1 MNRTRLYLRLAWQ
14 NLLGNVR
21 WTSFAILG
29 VAAGVAA
36 MVALR
41 SLGLTINDALLL
53 NLREVN
59 RGDINVRSVVS
70 GPFALTVN
78 AGAWERSVFDETDLL
93 RLGEAVAGH
102 DGHMTAY
109 SVYHNVQL
117 ARHDDPTT
125 RAPGIVSSFFIDPPG
140 YNSVRQGF
148 AEVPPGAPLGQLLGG
163 AAEVVLSRRLA
174 DTLQLQVGDLIR
186 VSGSDLPYSVTGI
199 VPDHSEA
206 NIRDLT
212 SSLFG
217 FAYFHRDQALQMQ
230 LNPAPNQI
238 SICLPQGSDGDQ
250 IRQLGLELWALDAG
264 IHSMTTTPD
273 LLVRNKDLTAFIER
287 FVVLT
292 GLAALL
298 VGGAGIVNTML
309 VLTGRRLQAIATLK
323 ALGMHRRQVAAIHG
337 AEATLLGLAGS
348 LAGMLAGLALSRV
361 INNIS
366 ETLVQRPVSWR
377 LYPEALLF
385 GLALGLAVTL
395 LFGILPVSIAAR
407 VRPAILLRPA
417 QGRLPRP
424 ALPESALA
432 LTLVLLVAGHFTGT
446 IVHPLV
452 ERGLPAIAPD
462 ATLSGVVIVAAA
474 ILLLA
479 ILTAG
484 LWLLVWLLSK
494 LPVSGHAELRLAL
507 ANLGARR
514 LRSAITLLALAV
526 GVFTLSLVSFPAIGV
541 RQVLQFRF
549 TELLGGNVLVLP
561 LFPQA
566 PGLVL
571 RNLLPELQQDLRYNT
586 QTDVWLA
593 QLEAIDG
600 APAANGAV
608 LPVVVRE
615 SQKPDLRSGD
625 LLAGRDLT
633 IGDAGSPL
641 LVLARGSALEAALRE
656 DALQGQD
663 IAPGAILSLR
673 INDALQRVVVVGIVD
688 SAGNALFPG
697 VAAAFLPPAVLK
709 PGGSLA
715 RFHVLDVAADKLDDV
730 LARLGAVPLLLAL
743 DLNLFDQLVV
753 NLSGQLAALP
763 AAVGMLTLVAA
774 GVMMANSV
782 VLATLERQRQTGIL
796 RALGLRRGQVLR
808 VLLLENT
815 ALGLLGALSG
825 IALGVLAQGLITGL
839 GTGKAMPLPA
849 EAGPALAGLLLGV
862 LLIAWLATLAGAR
875 NALRAPVAEVLRY
888 E

>member
-1 MNRTRLYLRLAWQ
+1 MNRIPLCLRLAWQ

-59 RGDINVRSVVS
+59 RGDINIRSVVS

-78 AGAWERSVFDETDLL
+78 EGAWERSVFDEADLL
-93 RLGEAVAGH
+93 RLEEVVAGY
-102 DGHMTAY
+102 DGLMAAY

-117 ARHDDPTT
+117 ARHDDPTA
-125 RAPGIVSSFFIDPPG
+125 RAPGIISSFFIDPSS
-140 YNSVRQGF
+140 YSSQRQIF
-148 AEVPPGAPLGQLLGG
+148 AEIPPGATPDRLLTG
-163 AAEVVLSRRLA
+163 AAELVLSRRLA
-174 DTLQLQVGDLIR
+174 DALDLQAGDQVR
-186 VSGSDLPYSVTGI
+186 VSGTDLPYTVTGI
-199 VPDHSEA
+199 VPDHGEA

-217 FAYFHRDQALQMQ
+217 FAWFHRDQTLQMQ
-230 LNPAPNQI
+230 LNPAPNQV
-238 SICLPQGSDGDQ
+238 SIYLPPGSSGDL

-273 LLVRNKDLTAFIER
+273 LLIRNRDLTEFIER
-287 FVVLT
+287 LVVLT

-309 VLTGRRLQAIATLK
+309 VLTGRRLQVIATLK
-323 ALGMHRRQVAAIHG
+323 ALGMQRRQVAAVHG
-337 AEATLLGLAGS
+337 AEALLLGLAGS
-348 LAGMLAGLALSRV
+348 LAGMLAGLALSRA
-361 INNIS
+361 INRLS
-366 ETLVQRPVSWR
+366 ETLVQRPVAWR

-395 LFGILPVSIAAR
+395 VFGILPVSIATR

-424 ALPESALA
+424 GLAESALA
-432 LTLVLLVAGHFTGT
+432 LTLVLLVAGYFTGT
-446 IVHPLV
+446 IVRPLV
-452 ERGLPAIAPD
+452 DRGLPAITPD
-462 ATLSGVVIVAAA
+462 ANLSGILIVAVVIF
-474 ILLLA
+474 LLA

-484 LWLLVWLLSK
+484 LWLLVWLLGMS
-494 LPVSGHAELRLAL
+494 PVSGASEFRLAL

-514 LRSAITLLALAV
+514 LRSAITLLALAT

-549 TELLGGNVLVLP
+549 AESLGGNVLVLP

-571 RNLLPELQQDLRYNT
+571 RNLLPDLQQDLRHTT
-586 QTDVWLA
+586 QTDLWLA

-600 APAANGAV
+600 IPVANNAV
-608 LPVVVRE
+608 LPLIVRE
-615 SQKPDLRSGD
+615 TEKTGLRSGE
-625 LLAGRDLT
+625 LVAGRDLT
-633 IGDAGSPL
+633 TNDAGSPL
-641 LVLARGSALEAALRE
+641 LVLARGSALEAALRP
-656 DALQGQD
+656 DALQGRD

-673 INDALQRVVVVGIVD
+673 INDSLQRVVVVGIVD
-688 SAGNALFPG
+688 SASNALFPG
-697 VAAAFLPPAVLK
+697 VAAAFLPPDILD
-709 PGGSLA
+709 PGDSLA
-715 RFHVLDVAADKLDDV
+715 RFHILDVTADKLDGV

-743 DLNLFDQLVV
+743 DVNLLDQLVV
-753 NLSGQLAALP
+753 NLSGQLGALP
-763 AAVGMLTLVAA
+763 AAVGGLTLIAA

-815 ALGLLGALSG
+815 LLGLLGALSG
-825 IALGVLAQGLITGL
+825 LALGVAAQGLITGL

-849 EAGPALAGLLLGV
+849 EAWPVLAGLLLVV
-862 LLIAWLATLAGAR
+862 LSIAWLATLAGAR
-875 NALRAPVAEVLRY
+875 HALRMPVAEVLRY

>member
-14 NLLGNVR
+14 NLRGNVR

-59 RGDINVRSVVS
+59 RGDINIRSVVS

-78 AGAWERSVFDETDLL
+78 EGAWERSVFDETDLL
-93 RLGEAVAGH
+93 RIEEVVTGE
-102 DGHMTAY
+102 DGHMAAY
-109 SVYHNVQL
+109 SVYHNVRL
-117 ARHDDPTT
+117 ARVDETVT
-125 RAPGIVSSFFIDPPG
+125 RSPGIISSFFIDPSS
-140 YNSVRQGF
+140 YNSVRQVF
-148 AEVPPGAPLGQLLGG
+148 AEAPSDVTIGQLLTG

-174 DTLQLQVGDLIR
+174 DALELQVNDQVR
-186 VSGSDLPYSVTGI
+186 VSGTELPYTVTGI

-230 LNPAPNQI
+230 LNPASNQV
-238 SICLPQGSDGDQ
+238 SIYLPDGSSGDL
-250 IRQLGLELWALDAG
+250 IRQFGLELWALDAG

-273 LLVRNKDLTAFIER
+273 LLIRNRDLTEFIER
-287 FVVLT
+287 LVLLT
-292 GLAALL
+292 GMAALL

-309 VLTGRRLQAIATLK
+309 VLTGRRLQLIAALK
-323 ALGMHRRQVAAIHG
+323 ALGMQRRQIATIHG

-348 LAGMLAGLALSRV
+348 VAGLLAGLALSRA
-361 INNIS
+361 INNLS
-366 ETLVQRPVSWR
+366 ETLVQRPVAWR

-395 LFGILPVSIAAR
+395 VFGILPISIAAR
-407 VRPAILLRPA
+407 VRPAIIMRPG

-424 ALPESALA
+424 GLAESALA

-446 IVHPLV
+446 IVHPMV
-452 ERGLPAIAPD
+452 DRGLPALTPD
-462 ATLSGVVIVAAA
+462 ATLSGLLIVAAA

-484 LWLLVWLLSK
+484 LWLLVWLVSV
-494 LPVSGHAELRLAL
+494 LPVTDATGLRLAL

-514 LRSAITLLALAV
+514 LRSAITLLALAI
-526 GVFTLSLVSFPAIGV
+526 GVFTLSLASFPAIGF

-549 TELLGGNVLVLP
+549 SESLGGNVLVLP

-600 APAANGAV
+600 VPTASSAV
-608 LPVVVRE
+608 LPVIVRE
-615 SQKPDLRSGD
+615 SQKPDLRSGE
-625 LLAGRDLT
+625 LIAGRDLT
-633 IGDAGSPL
+633 GSDVGSPL
-641 LVLARGSALEAALRE
+641 LVLARGSALETALRP
-656 DALQGQD
+656 DAIQGQD
-663 IAPGAILSLR
+663 ISPGTILSLR
-673 INDALQRVVVVGIVD
+673 INETQQRVVVIGIVD
-688 SAGNALFPG
+688 SASNALFPG
-697 VAAAFLPPAVLK
+697 IAAAFLPPAVLD

-715 RFHVLDVAADKLDDV
+715 RFHILDVPADKLDGV

-743 DLNLFDQLVV
+743 DVNLLDQLVV
-753 NLSGQLAALP
+753 NLAGQLGALP
-763 AAVGMLTLVAA
+763 AAVGILTLVAA

-796 RALGLRRGQVLR
+796 RALGLRRGQVLQ

-815 ALGLLGALSG
+815 LLGLLGALSG
-825 IALGVLAQGLITGL
+825 IALGVVAQSLITGL

-849 EAGPALAGLLLGV
+849 EAGPVLAALLLVV
-862 LLIAWLATLAGAR
+862 LLIAWLATLVGAR
-875 NALRAPVAEVLRY
+875 NALQQPVAEVLRY

>member
-1 MNRTRLYLRLAWQ
+1 MNRMRLYLRLAWQ

-59 RGDINVRSVVS
+59 RGDINIRSVVS

-78 AGAWERSVFDETDLL
+78 EGAWERSVFDETDLL
-93 RLGEAVAGH
+93 RLEEVVAGH
-102 DGHMTAY
+102 DGHMAAY

-117 ARHDDPTT
+117 ARHDDATA
-125 RAPGIVSSFFIDPPG
+125 RAPGIISSFFIDPSS
-140 YNSVRQGF
+140 YSSERQIF
-148 AEVPPGAPLGQLLGG
+148 AEVPPGMTPDQLLTG
-163 AAEVVLSRRLA
+163 AEEVVLSRRLA
-174 DTLQLQVGDLIR
+174 DALDLQVRDQIR
-186 VSGSDLPYSVTGI
+186 VSGTDLPYTVTGI

-206 NIRDLT
+206 NIRDLS

-230 LNPAPNQI
+230 LNPAPNQA
-238 SICLPQGSDGDQ
+238 SIYLPDGSSGDL

-273 LLVRNKDLTAFIER
+273 LLIRNRDLMEFIER
-287 FVVLT
+287 LVVLT

-309 VLTGRRLQAIATLK
+309 VLTGRRLQVIATLK
-323 ALGMHRRQVAAIHG
+323 ALGMQRRQVATVHG
-337 AEATLLGLAGS
+337 AEALLLGLAGS
-348 LAGMLAGLALSRV
+348 FAGMLAGLALSRA
-361 INNIS
+361 INNLS
-366 ETLVQRPVSWR
+366 ETLVQRPVAWR

-395 LFGILPVSIAAR
+395 VFGILPVSIAAR
-407 VRPAILLRPA
+407 VRPAILLRPT

-424 ALPESALA
+424 GLPESALVF
-432 LTLVLLVAGHFTGT
+432 TLFLLVTGHFTGT

-452 ERGLPAIAPD
+452 DRGLPAIAPD
-462 ATLSGVVIVAAA
+462 TTVSGILIVAVA

-484 LWLLVWLLSK
+484 LWLLVWLLGV
-494 LPVSGHAELRLAL
+494 LPVSGVSELRLAL

-514 LRSAITLLALAV
+514 LRSAITLLALAI

-549 TELLGGNVLVLP
+549 TESLGGNVLVLP

-571 RNLLPELQQDLRYNT
+571 RNLLPDLQQDLRHDT
-586 QTDVWLA
+586 QTDFWLA

-600 APAANGAV
+600 VPVANNAV
-608 LPVVVRE
+608 MPVIVRE
-615 SQKPDLRSGD
+615 TQKPDLHSGE
-625 LLAGRDLT
+625 LVAGRDLKT
-633 IGDAGSPL
+633 GDAGSPL
-641 LVLARGSALEAALRE
+641 LVLARGSALEAALRP
-656 DALQGQD
+656 DALQGRD
-663 IAPGAILSLR
+663 ISPGAILSLR
-673 INDALQRVVVVGIVD
+673 INDTLQRVVVVGIVD
-688 SAGNALFPG
+688 SASNALFPG
-697 VAAAFLPPAVLK
+697 VATAFLPPGLLD
-709 PGGSLA
+709 PGGRLA
-715 RFHVLDVAADKLDDV
+715 RFHILDVTADKLDSV

-743 DLNLFDQLVV
+743 DVNLLDQLVV
-753 NLSGQLAALP
+753 NLSGQLGALP
-763 AAVGMLTLVAA
+763 AAVGGLTLIAA

-796 RALGLRRGQVLR
+796 RALGLRRGQVLQ

-815 ALGLLGALSG
+815 LLGLLGALTG
-825 IALGVLAQGLITGL
+825 IALGVAAQGLITGL
-839 GTGKAMPLPA
+839 GTGKALPLPA
-849 EAGPALAGLLLGV
+849 EAVPVLAGLLLVV
-862 LLIAWLATLAGAR
+862 LLMAWLATLVGAR
-875 NALRAPVAEVLRY
+875 NALRAPVTEVLRY